1 MFSQDRS
8 VRVAHSSV
16 NTAFR
21 LSLCT
26 AFVLSFSLIL
36 ASNVHA
42 QAVVTPSVAE
52 PSTTLDTAFANAID
66 TSGLEIDTTKVAV
79 EDTTLAASGDDP
91 ISGSLQAANV
101 MPSDSTAPTRKNSMF
116 HFDVKESF
124 KNARVNINGISYH
137 FDRTN
142 EHNERNWGVGL
153 ELPVTENSAWMVGYY
168 HNSNWRP
175 TTYAWYVKT
184 PWKVGPVHFGW
195 MAGMATGY
203 APHDNFTPIPVAGLA
218 ATIRNEKVGVNFVC
232 LPPEVC
238 AVNLTIKMW

>member
-8 VRVAHSSV
+8 VRVAHSNG
-16 NTAFR
+16 NTAFHS
-21 LSLCT
+21 LFLCT
-26 AFVLSFSLIL
+26 AFVLSLIL
-36 ASNVHA
+36 ASNVSA
-42 QAVVTPSVAE
+42 QTVVDSTVAA

-66 TSGLEIDTTKVAV
+66 TSSLEIDTTKIAV
-79 EDTTLAASGDDP
+79 EDTTLAASG
-91 ISGSLQAANV
+91 SFSQAANV
-101 MPSDSTAPTRKNSMF
+101 LPSDSVAPARKNSMF

-195 MAGMATGY
+195 MAGLATGY
-203 APHDNFTPIPVAGLA
+203 APNNNFTPIPVAGLA
-218 ATIRNEKVGVNFVC
+218 ATVRNDKVGVNLVC

-238 AVNLTIKMW
+238 AVNLTIKVW

>member
-8 VRVAHSSV
+8 ARAAHSSV
-16 NTAFR
+16 NTALR

-26 AFVLSFSLIL
+26 AFVLGLIL

-42 QAVVTPSVAE
+42 QTVIDPSVATT
-52 PSTTLDTAFANAID
+52 STTLDTAFSSAID
-66 TSGLEIDTTKVAV
+66 TSSLELERKVEL
-79 EDTTLAASGDDP
+79 EDTTLAASGTFW
-91 ISGSLQAANV
+91 QAATA
-101 MPSDSTAPTRKNSMF
+101 PSTADSTKRRKNSMF
-116 HFDVKESF
+116 HFDVKESL
-124 KNARVNINGISYH
+124 KNARLNINGLSYH

-153 ELPVTENSAWMVGYY
+153 ELPVTENSAWNVGYY

-175 TTYAWYVKT
+175 TAYAWYVKT
-184 PWKVGPVHFGW
+184 PWKAGPVHFGW
-195 MAGMATGY
+195 MAGLATGY
-203 APHDNFTPIPVAGLA
+203 APNNNFTPIPVAGLA

-238 AVNLTIKMW
+238 AVNLSIKIW